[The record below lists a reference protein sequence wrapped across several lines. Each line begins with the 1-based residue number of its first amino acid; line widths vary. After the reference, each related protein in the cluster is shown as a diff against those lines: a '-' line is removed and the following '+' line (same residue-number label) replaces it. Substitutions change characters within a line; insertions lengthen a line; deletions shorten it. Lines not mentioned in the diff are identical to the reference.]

1 MSNND
6 ERERTMTLSQRD
18 IIETRP
24 APALGLDPE
33 ADIATI
39 KLREDELDALIGRDE
54 RTDGA
59 NAHEEHEQEEDKQ
72 GGDVEPTQEFV
83 LEASIMSHL
92 SNPLL
97 ELPPPEEVGHHETTR
112 MTEGVLKRTIAA
124 AKQEDGIGGEGAT
137 QEDVRELKT
146 PNALPSRPLNPP
158 PNALDEP
165 RPSSAPDSRPAP
177 REETVR
183 VEFSNAEARPLPNAG
198 LEKTRNHLLYIGIGG
213 LALTLGGLLTVLLFM
228 IFR

>member
-18 IIETRP
+18 IIETRT
-24 APALGLDPE
+24 APASGLDPE

-39 KLREDELDALIGRDE
+39 KLREEQLDALIGRDE
-54 RTDGA
+54 KTR
-59 NAHEEHEQEEDKQ
+59 AHEDHEPAQNKQ
-72 GGDVEPTQEFV
+72 DGDEEPTQKFV

-97 ELPPPEEVGHHETTR
+97 ELPPPEEVGQHETTR

-158 PNALDEP
+158 PNASARDEHT
-165 RPSSAPDSRPAP
+165 PSSAPDSRPAP